1 MALKYLSNLDLGG
14 LEVKNLRLENFSTT
28 NQPTGSASGHVYYN
42 TTTNKIRVY
51 DGTNWKDVGLTLV
64 GGTGISIAA
73 DGVTISVDSTVVS
86 TSGAQTIA
94 GVKTF
99 SDNMVI
105 NGNLTVSGD
114 YTITAPE
121 TVAIQDNI
129 LLLNSNVTTGDPTE
143 DAGLEVSR
151 GGSDNVALLWD
162 ESAKRW
168 TFTNDG
174 STYYDIPQS
183 DEYNNYT
190 YNISCSTVTGGVNFN
205 LNNPATST
213 TDSIKFAGGGDVTVT
228 QASDVITITADTHT
242 DNEIKDLAG
251 GVLSNATKNGI
262 DITYNT
268 STHAAA
274 FTNHYVM
281 LEKDIDGSGAFQTFT
296 ASALGIDLTS
306 AVIVQVYENSNDHY
320 KMVLTEVQIDT
331 LNDEIDRY
339 LANGVSYRLY
349 ISGVRA

>member
-14 LEVKNLRLENFSTT
+14 LEVKNLRLENFSTA
-28 NQPTGSASGHVYYN
+28 NEPTGQASGHVYYN

-51 DGTNWKDVGLTLV
+51 DGSNWKDVGLTLA

-73 DGVTISVDSTVVS
+73 DGVTISVDSSVVL

-94 GVKTF
+94 GAKTF

-151 GGSDNVALLWD
+151 GGADNVALLWD
-162 ESAKRW
+162 ESERRW

-174 STYYDIPQS
+174 STYYNIPES
-183 DEYNNYT
+183 SEYNNYT
-190 YNISCSTVTGGVNFN
+190 YGISSSTVTGGAN
-205 LNNPATST
+205 LVLTNNATST
-213 TDSIKFAGGGDVTVT
+213 TDTVKFAGGGDVTVT
-228 QASDVITITADTHT
+228 QASDVITITANTHT

-251 GVLSNATKNGI
+251 GVLSGATKNGI

-268 STHAAA
+268 TSHAATI
-274 FTNHYVM
+274 TNHYAI
-281 LEKDIDGSGAFQTFT
+281 LEKDIDGSGAFQSFT
-296 ASALGIDLTS
+296 GEALGLDLTQG
-306 AVIVQVYENSNDHY
+306 ILVQVYENVNDHY
-320 KMVLTEVQIDT
+320 KMVLTEVQIDQV
-331 LNDEIDRY
+331 NEEIDVY
-339 LANGVSYRLY
+339 LANGVNYRVMFQ
-349 ISGVRA
+349 GVRA